1 MKTYM
6 HNFGDQGNPIPVE
19 LFLQFSATYMET
31 EEEEEEEEDETMVTN
46 SNSSDWEIKN
56 FEKINDYG
64 FS

>member
-6 HNFGDQGNPIPVE
+6 QNFGDQGNPIPVE
-19 LFLQFSATYMET
+19 HMLYISATYMET
-31 EEEEEEEEDETMVTN
+31 EEEEEEDEDMVTN

-56 FEKINDYG
+56 FEKINDYS